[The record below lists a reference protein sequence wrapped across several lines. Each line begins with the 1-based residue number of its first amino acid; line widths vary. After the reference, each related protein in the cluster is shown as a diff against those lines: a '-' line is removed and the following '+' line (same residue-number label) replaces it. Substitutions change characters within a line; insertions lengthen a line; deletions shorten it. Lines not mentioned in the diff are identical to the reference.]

1 MKRTMVIGIG
11 IFCGMVAT
19 AFILRHE
26 LRRAPEVKNEV
37 PRLTRLEELTE
48 TQSQRLARLHQKLRA
63 EERRQR
69 PEEGRN

>member
-1 MKRTMVIGIG
+1 MKPKMFVGVG

-48 TQSQRLARLHQKLRA
+48 TRSKRLARLHQKLRA
-63 EERRQR
+63 EEIRQR